1 VNTLSPEDITR
12 VQAVRYL
19 QEQRVQ
25 IIECS
30 VGKVVVKGQRPPRS
44 VWRGKLLGTI
54 ASALGLPLLRAAP
67 APGGAAAQ
75 QTEVARLRALHA
87 LGLPVP
93 EVLYVGIDRMAMQY
107 LSELSL
113 SHEWHA
119 NQLPKA
125 QQLALWEQGAQALAQ
140 VHARGQYLSQAFARN
155 AIDHAGKI
163 WFIDFED
170 DPLQVMTLSEAQAR
184 DWLAYLHS
192 SVYIL
197 SDLNEQMLQKWELLT
212 QSLRGQTAQM
222 LLKQTQR
229 LAWLRYLPTQRR
241 IWGRDL
247 VATQALWQ
255 FLYRW
260 ASQHKF

>member
-1 VNTLSPEDITR
+1 VTLSPADIHH

-19 QEQRVQ
+19 NEQRVQ
-25 IIECS
+25 VIDCS
-30 VGKVVVKGQRPPRS
+30 VGKVVVKGQRPARG
-44 VWRGKLLGTI
+44 VWRGKLLNAI
-54 ASALGLPLLRAAP
+54 ASVLGLPLLRAAP
-67 APGGAAAQ
+67 APGGSAAQ
-75 QTEVARLRALHA
+75 QTEVARLHALHA

-93 EVLYVGIDRMAMQY
+93 EVLYVGADRVALQY
-107 LSELSL
+107 LSTQSL

-125 QQLALWEQGAQALAQ
+125 QQLALWEQGALALAQ
-140 VHARGQYLSQAFARN
+140 VHAQGQYLSQAFARN

-170 DPLQVMTLSEAQAR
+170 NPLDVMSLPQAQAR

-197 SDLNEQMLQKWELLT
+197 SDMNAQMLQKWELLA
-212 QSLRGQTAQM
+212 QYLPGQTAKM
-222 LLKQTQR
+222 LHKHTQR
-229 LAWLRYLPTQRR
+229 LAWLRHLPKQRR

-260 ASQHKF
+260 ASQQKF